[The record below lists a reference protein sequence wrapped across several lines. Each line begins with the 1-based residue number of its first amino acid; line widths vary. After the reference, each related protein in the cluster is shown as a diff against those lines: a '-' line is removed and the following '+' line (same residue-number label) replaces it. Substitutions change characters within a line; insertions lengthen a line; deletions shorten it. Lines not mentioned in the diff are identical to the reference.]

1 MRTCLAVLGD
11 RDPASPDASQAPRVV
26 HHRVSDLA
34 SLPGRLLELPDPPT
48 HVLVVGEL
56 RHAALLGRASSMVS
70 AVTAWPV
77 ATRALPHGP
86 LAVRRLAAHAS
97 SLDLPPTHVVAAF
110 DATAQG
116 TFSAGW
122 VPSVAR
128 LTAPAP
134 SVRQHLRSWLPGGS
148 GFLVEHAPEV
158 RVTAVSATLP
168 PDPVADDAARGA
180 PAVARSVLAV
190 SSTGLPD
197 AALRLAQHLA
207 GTREWVGVPPL
218 EGSADRYGTPAAV
231 ELVALPAASPRL
243 PEVGSLP
250 SCRVCGLPVLQPA
263 CPFCR
268 SSTAPIP
275 LETRS

>member
-1 MRTCLAVLGD
+1 MRTCLVVLGD
-11 RDPASPDASQAPRVV
+11 RDQPSPDASQAPQLV

-34 SLPGRLLELPDPPT
+34 SLPGLLARLPDPPS
-48 HVLVVGEL
+48 HVLVVGER

-70 AVTAWPV
+70 AVTGWPV

-86 LAVRRLAAHAS
+86 LAVRRLAAHAAA
-97 SLDLPPTHVVAAF
+97 LDLPPTHVVAAF
-110 DATAQG
+110 DSAAEG

-122 VPSVAR
+122 VPGVAR

-134 SVRQHLRSWLPGGS
+134 SLRQHLRSWFPGGS

-158 RVTAVSATLP
+158 RVTAVGAASQ
-168 PDPVADDAARGA
+168 DDAA
-180 PAVARSVLAV
+180 PADRSVPRSVLAV

-197 AALRLAQHLA
+197 AALRLAQRLA

-218 EGSADRYGTPAAV
+218 EGSAERYGTAAAV

-243 PEVGSLP
+243 PEAGALP

-268 SSTAPIP
+268 TSTAPIP